1 MQDQDIRTLDGGTTT
16 VTGSELSTLASVLD
30 GSLVTPESP
39 SYDEVREIWNA
50 MIDRR
55 PGAIVECASATDV
68 KRAIDFARE
77 RGLLVTVRG
86 GGHNIAGNATAD
98 GVLLISLSGMKSV
111 EVDAA
116 TGRVRVGP
124 GASLGDL
131 DAATQRHG
139 LAVPVGIN
147 STTGVAGLTL
157 GGGFGWLSRKH
168 GLTIDSLVSADVVTA
183 AGDAVTASMTENPDL
198 FWGLRG
204 GGGNFGV
211 VTSFEFQSHPVGPEV
226 LSGLIVH
233 PAADAR
239 HVFEDYRRLTAS
251 APDELSVWIVLRQA
265 PPLPFLPEDVHF
277 QPVLVLAALYAGDM
291 ASGEEALAPF
301 RAVGTP
307 IADAISPHLF
317 TEFQAAFDPL
327 LTPGARNY
335 WKSHDFA
342 DLSDGLIDAMVAQLD
357 RLPGFG
363 YEIFL
368 AQMGGETN
376 RMPAD
381 ATAYPHRDVEFIM
394 NVHGRWEDAAEDD
407 AGIAWCR
414 DVFDATAPFA
424 TGGVYTN
431 FMTAEETERVPD
443 AYGECWGRLVELKRR
458 YDPDNFFRFNQNI
471 PPAAG

>member
-307 IADAISPHLF
+307 IANAISPHLF

-368 AQMGGETN
+368 AQMGGE
-376 RMPAD
+376 MPPRTTRGSHGA
-381 ATAYPHRDVEFIM
+381 ATSSMP
-394 NVHGRWEDAAEDD
+394 
-407 AGIAWCR
+407 
-414 DVFDATAPFA
+414 
-424 TGGVYTN
+424 
-431 FMTAEETERVPD
+431 
-443 AYGECWGRLVELKRR
+443 RR
-458 YDPDNFFRFNQNI
+458 RSLRG
-471 PPAAG
+471 ACTRTS